1 MTDFLQRYVFKNA
14 GLKVISLLLAVGL
27 WLAVAGNPVAEMAIT
42 IPIEL
47 HNFPQNLEIANER
60 IPEAQVRVRGPERLI
75 RRLEPSEIHV
85 ELDLAGSKAGERTF
99 DLSAQQVRESRELEV
114 VQIIPTQVHLVFDE
128 RMIRTVEVRPRVM
141 GSFASGVRV
150 ARVEANPATI
160 TISGPKQRVD
170 MVEAAITDP
179 VDASGGMR
187 QSSFVTH
194 AYVSDPL
201 VQVVQPR
208 PIRVTVIMEQAA
220 VNEDSR

>member
-1 MTDFLQRYVFKNA
+1 
-14 GLKVISLLLAVGL
+14 
-27 WLAVAGNPVAEMAIT
+27 
-42 IPIEL
+42 
-47 HNFPQNLEIANER
+47 
-60 IPEAQVRVRGPERLI
+60 
-75 RRLEPSEIHV
+75 
-85 ELDLAGSKAGERTF
+85 
-99 DLSAQQVRESRELEV
+99 

-179 VDASGGMR
+179 VDASGVMR

>member
-27 WLAVAGNPVAEMAIT
+27 WLAVAGNPVAEVAIT

-179 VDASGGMR
+179 VDASGVMR

>member
-1 MTDFLQRYVFKNA
+1 MTDFLQRYAFKNA

-27 WLAVAGNPVAEMAIT
+27 WLAVAGNPVAEVAIT

-179 VDASGGMR
+179 VDASGVMR

>member
-1 MTDFLQRYVFKNA
+1 MADLLHRYVIKNA
-14 GLKVISLLLAVGL
+14 GLKVMSLLLAVGL
-27 WLAVAGNPVAEMAIT
+27 WLAVAGNPVAEVAISV
-42 IPIEL
+42 PIEL

-85 ELDLAGSKAGERTF
+85 ELDLAGSKTGERTF

-128 RMIRTVEVRPRVM
+128 RMVKTVEVRPRVT
-141 GSFASGVRV
+141 GSFASGLRV
-150 ARVEANPATI
+150 GRVEANPATI
-160 TISGPKQRVD
+160 TISGPKQRVE

-179 VDASGGMR
+179 VDASGVMK

-208 PIRVTVIMEQAA
+208 PIRVTVIMELAA
-220 VNEDSR
+220 TNERSR

>member
-14 GLKVISLLLAVGL
+14 GLKIISLLLAVGL
-27 WLAVAGNPVAEMAIT
+27 WLAVAGNPVAEVAIT

-179 VDASGGMR
+179 VDASGVMR

>member
-1 MTDFLQRYVFKNA
+1 MTDFLQRYAFKNA

-179 VDASGGMR
+179 VDASGVMR

>member
-179 VDASGGMR
+179 VDASGVMR

>member
-14 GLKVISLLLAVGL
+14 GLKIISLLLAVGL
-27 WLAVAGNPVAEMAIT
+27 WLAVAGNPVAEVSIT
-42 IPIEL
+42 ISIEL

-128 RMIRTVEVRPRVM
+128 RMIRTVEVRPRVI

-179 VDASGGMR
+179 VDASGVMR

-220 VNEDSR
+220 VKEDSR

>member
-1 MTDFLQRYVFKNA
+1 MTDFLQRYAFKNA

-27 WLAVAGNPVAEMAIT
+27 WLAVAGNPVAEVAIT

-160 TISGPKQRVD
+160 RCCW
-170 MVEAAITDP
+170 
-179 VDASGGMR
+179 
-187 QSSFVTH
+187 
-194 AYVSDPL
+194 SDP
-201 VQVVQPR
+201 P
-208 PIRVTVIMEQAA
+208 A
-220 VNEDSR
+220 